1 MATRTFT
8 LLNEVLSITAQESGR
23 GGESQS
29 LLLLLNEVLSITAQ
43 EFASIS
49 FFVSKLSFLNEVL
62 SITAQE
68 WPHSNSAY
76 RLAQSRGLR
85 ELAIVTH
92 LNNHHL
98 RCKHI

>member
-1 MATRTFT
+1 MVRRVSSV
-8 LLNEVLSITAQESGR
+8 LNEVLSITAQESACT
-23 GGESQS
+23 
-29 LLLLLNEVLSITAQ
+29 LPPLPPMPI
-43 EFASIS
+43 
-49 FFVSKLSFLNEVL
+49 LNEVL

>member
-1 MATRTFT
+1 MR
-8 LLNEVLSITAQESGR
+8 GR
-23 GGESQS
+23 LRQ
-29 LLLLLNEVLSITAQ
+29 LTVLLNEVLSITAQ
-43 EFASIS
+43 EFDVVLPDI
-49 FFVSKLSFLNEVL
+49 VDWVRVLNEVL

-85 ELAIVTH
+85 ELAVVTH

>member
-1 MATRTFT
+1 M
-8 LLNEVLSITAQESGR
+8 N
-23 GGESQS
+23 
-29 LLLLLNEVLSITAQ
+29 
-43 EFASIS
+43 AST
-49 FFVSKLSFLNEVL
+49 VRSKILNEVL

-85 ELAIVTH
+85 ELAVVTH

>member
-1 MATRTFT
+1 MSHRF
-8 LLNEVLSITAQESGR
+8 V
-23 GGESQS
+23 
-29 LLLLLNEVLSITAQ
+29 LNEVLSITAQ
-43 EFASIS
+43 EFVVEASPS
-49 FFVSKLSFLNEVL
+49 SVRRVLNEVL

>member
-1 MATRTFT
+1 MAQVTIEDVAKAAGVSTFT
-8 LLNEVLSITAQESGR
+8 VSRALR
-23 GGESQS
+23 GMDH
-29 LLLLLNEVLSITAQ
+29 V
-43 EFASIS
+43 
-49 FFVSKLSFLNEVL
+49 VLNEVL

-85 ELAIVTH
+85 ELAVVTH

>member
-1 MATRTFT
+1 MSM
-8 LLNEVLSITAQESGR
+8 LLNEVLSITAQEYS
-23 GGESQS
+23 SAMK
-29 LLLLLNEVLSITAQ
+29 SI
-43 EFASIS
+43 ASAN
-49 FFVSKLSFLNEVL
+49 FLNEVL

>member
-1 MATRTFT
+1 MIALADSEAEF
-8 LLNEVLSITAQESGR
+8 
-23 GGESQS
+23 
-29 LLLLLNEVLSITAQ
+29 LNEVLSITAQ
-43 EFASIS
+43 EF
-49 FFVSKLSFLNEVL
+49 VPLVPVLSCDVILNEVL